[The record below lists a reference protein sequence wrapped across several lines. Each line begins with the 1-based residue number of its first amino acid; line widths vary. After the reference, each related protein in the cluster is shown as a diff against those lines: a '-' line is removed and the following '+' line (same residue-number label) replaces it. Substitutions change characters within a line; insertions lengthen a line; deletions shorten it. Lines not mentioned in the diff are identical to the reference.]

1 MAEDHLPELL
11 TVAEAA
17 VVLRMSAPTVRRAL
31 ARGELSGLRI
41 GRQWRVDRDSLT
53 NHQAA
58 QAPRR
63 GQDRHN
69 LRSAAV

>member
-1 MAEDHLPELL
+1 MSDDHLPELL

-31 ARGELSGLRI
+31 ARGELTGLRV
-41 GRQWRVDRDSLT
+41 GRQWRIERDALT
-53 NHQAA
+53 RPQEA

-63 GQDRHN
+63 GYDRHN
-69 LRSAAV
+69 LRRAA

>member
-1 MAEDHLPELL
+1 MSEDRLPELL

-17 VVLRMSAPTVRRAL
+17 CFLRMSAPTIRRAL
-31 ARGELSGLRI
+31 ERGELTGLRI
-41 GRQWRVDRDSLT
+41 GRQWRVERESLT

-63 GQDRHN
+63 GIERHN
-69 LRSAAV
+69 IRRAAA

>member
-1 MAEDHLPELL
+1 MSDDHLPELL

-31 ARGELSGLRI
+31 ARGELTGLRI
-41 GRQWRVDRDSLT
+41 GRQWRVERDSLT
-53 NHQAA
+53 RPQEA

-63 GQDRHN
+63 GHDRHN
-69 LRSAAV
+69 IRRAAA